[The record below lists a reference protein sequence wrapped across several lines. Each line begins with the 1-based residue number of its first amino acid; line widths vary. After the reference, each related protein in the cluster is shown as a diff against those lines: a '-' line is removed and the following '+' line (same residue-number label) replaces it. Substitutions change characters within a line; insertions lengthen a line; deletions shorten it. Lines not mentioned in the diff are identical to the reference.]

1 MPNLITLRVPEEA
14 WRVLE
19 ETLRMDAQSHAF
31 DPKLR
36 EQIAAAL
43 HRVEEVHPI
52 KTVVPLVTTND
63 LSDAVDELFDDFPKQ
78 LLDQDGHPYSREQI
92 EHALATWLEKLS
104 EELLNHLATHAG
116 RGFQWPEGI
125 DLPPCSDRDFAAEA
139 RDEAADIAYERAR
152 ERLAA

>member
-19 ETLRMDAQSHAF
+19 ETLRMDARSHAF
-31 DPKLR
+31 DSELR
-36 EQIAAAL
+36 RQVAAAL
-43 HRVEEVHPI
+43 RQIETVATT
-52 KTVVPLVTTND
+52 KTVVPLVTTDD

-125 DLPPCSDRDFAAEA
+125 DLPPYSDRDFHAEA
-139 RDEAADIAYERAR
+139 REEAADLAYERAR